1 MIFVLVYLR
10 ALEIKPVVCKSGGAY
25 RFSRFLFPSQGRND
39 RKSFYCYGNYFAKK
53 TFIQLLGLRQNVIA
67 GTKWAILSEQ
77 YHSILPTRV
86 ANHSAGFGSFC
97 RSPSLPY
104 KKLSYRTFCS
114 FATVNYMI
122 LQSNLDYPDLDYPDF
137 SIIRTFSLVSIWL

>member
-1 MIFVLVYLR
+1 MTENLFTVTENILR
-10 ALEIKPVVCKSGGAY
+10 
-25 RFSRFLFPSQGRND
+25 
-39 RKSFYCYGNYFAKK
+39 KK

-77 YHSILPTRV
+77 YHSILPARV

-104 KKLSYRTFCS
+104 DKLSY
-114 FATVNYMI
+114 NI
-122 LQSNLDYPDLDYPDF
+122 LF
-137 SIIRTFSLVSIWL
+137 VC

>member
-1 MIFVLVYLR
+1 MTENLFTVTENILR
-10 ALEIKPVVCKSGGAY
+10 
-25 RFSRFLFPSQGRND
+25 
-39 RKSFYCYGNYFAKK
+39 KK

-77 YHSILPTRV
+77 YHSILPARV
-86 ANHSAGFGSFC
+86 ANHSAGFGSFY

-104 KKLSYRTFCS
+104 NKLSYKTFCS

-122 LQSNLDYPDLDYPDF
+122 LHQDLLTDYITHTYAL
-137 SIIRTFSLVSIWL
+137 S